1 MFKCD
6 FPPFLGII
14 IRTGTKTMVTPQ
26 SFSKMAEDKENVNP
40 ETGSSLLVT
49 SKKNIIQVE
58 QQQKTEQPEK
68 LVTEELSDCSSDGFD
83 VNESLEL
90 DEASLSEDD
99 SQGIF
104 SLTIFFLSDC
114 PANS

>member
-1 MFKCD
+1 MFEISSASQIFKYLNVIS
-6 FPPFLGII
+6 PLTGII
-14 IRTGTKTMVTPQ
+14 IRTTKTMVTPQ

-68 LVTEELSDCSSDGFD
+68 LVTTEELSDCSSDGFD

-90 DEASLSEDD
+90 DEASLSEEDD

-104 SLTIFFLSDC
+104 FL
-114 PANS
+114 

>member
-1 MFKCD
+1 
-6 FPPFLGII
+6 
-14 IRTGTKTMVTPQ
+14 MVTPQ

-68 LVTEELSDCSSDGFD
+68 LVTTEELSDCSSDGFD

-104 SLTIFFLSDC
+104 SFLILKTTKKNPFLALKKEHKIFFFWH
-114 PANS
+114 

>member
-1 MFKCD
+1 
-6 FPPFLGII
+6 
-14 IRTGTKTMVTPQ
+14 MVTPQ

-104 SLTIFFLSDC
+104 SFLILKTTKKNPFLALKKEHKIFFFWH
-114 PANS
+114 